1 MANEPGVSASII
13 DKSQMATTNN
23 VDSSIKTLVCV
34 YSESGTQD
42 LTYVN
47 NVTTFLNE
55 YTANGRI
62 EPGTHPTVIYAYTLL
77 QSTPLY
83 IKRVGKQYVF
93 PAVTS
98 LGESILVNEEGLPI
112 SGKKLTISSA
122 NQKPNNYWIET
133 DTNLYYAGA
142 NSGLPLGKTK
152 IQVSQNANIQELFR
166 NIKLFAPAD
175 VYESSDTV
183 LVFSK
188 DIAKF
193 SENISYVNKQENTG
207 KYKIINAAA
216 GKNMSPNDYLFF
228 GGYDFYFATS
238 TVSAP
243 ANATNPVPIG
253 NPDYSADMS
262 SVLFLQR
269 VLEFDP
275 DINNQ
280 VNIKYNTDA
289 AQNIEISGLKGIKL
303 GADNKSLHM
312 VANLIE
318 DKPHVKIGT
327 NILYCGTVEPAH
339 TNETLVQISKKDQIL
354 SNDFMILLWDYI
366 KENALVNIS
375 LDASSWINI
384 IIYSGISVQ
393 QTINGSTFNISY
405 DPTAVVYTYNFPL
418 ESENSSRIVY
428 SDLYIQV
435 NNIIYYIGV
444 LPGNIS
450 NEIIRMRVSSQRLS
464 INDFIVE
471 VQRSLLSTFE
481 CNVIN
486 DGILFIE
493 EVTTG
498 TIDSHLQAVITP
510 VSYSSQALFAVAQK
524 FTSDVSKLSF
534 SYSSD
539 ENPGRFK
546 ITAVYNGS
554 SNEATVSFVKGDV
567 DGFGQTLY
575 FDSERYANKYYKY
588 IMLNPVESGKVL
600 SSFKSDVYGGE
611 VKSAPFNNND
621 IIEGIS
627 DVFKNN
633 SSILW
638 DIVTDS
644 GIADP
649 AVAKFISLQSIQE
662 DINRNYQYYVSLPAT
677 YKKAKDIS
685 LYVQSLGL
693 NNPKC
698 SYLAAA
704 FETVING
711 TTFTMPGSLLAL
723 LSFYNLSATG
733 STVYSPG
740 FGQKYGSVSSSS
752 IVQVFGEEDRKSL
765 LDDKVNTV
773 KRVDSNPYFINNN
786 LTSQKI
792 TSLMSDTNNVRMVC
806 VINNNV
812 NQVVDQFIG
821 ELNTELTRN
830 KVREVLSS
838 LLNDNVFRECVF
850 KPQSI
855 NIICDSRN
863 NTPQVLANNQLAIDI
878 EVLFSATIK
887 YVKVYS
893 IILPLSTNT
902 SA

>member
-1 MANEPGVSASII
+1 MAKEPGVSASII
-13 DKSQMATTNN
+13 DKSQTVTTGDI
-23 VDSSIKTLVCV
+23 DSSIKTLVCV

-47 NVTTFLNE
+47 NVTSFLNE

-77 QSTPLY
+77 QSTSLY
-83 IKRVGKQYVF
+83 VKRVGRQYVF

-98 LGESILVNEEGLPI
+98 LGESILVDKDGAPV

-122 NQKPNNYWIET
+122 DQKPSNYWIET
-133 DTNLYYAGA
+133 DTNVYYVG
-142 NSGLPLGKTK
+142 NQTGVPSGKTK
-152 IQVSQNANIQELFR
+152 VQVSQNANIQELFS
-166 NIKLFAPAD
+166 NIRLFAPAD
-175 VYESSDTV
+175 VYESSDTT

-188 DIAKF
+188 DITGF
-193 SENISYVNKQENTG
+193 SKGIAYVNKQENTG
-207 KYKIINAAA
+207 KYKIISADASKKMTPA
-216 GKNMSPNDYLFF
+216 DYLFF

-243 ANATNPVPIG
+243 ENSTNPVPIG
-253 NPDYSADMS
+253 NPDYSVDMHA
-262 SVLFLQR
+262 VLFLQK
-269 VLEFDP
+269 VLEFDST
-275 DINNQ
+275 INSQIN
-280 VNIKYNTDA
+280 VKYNTDA
-289 AQNIEISGLKGIKL
+289 KQNIEISALKGIKL

-312 VANLIE
+312 VANLTE
-318 DKPHVKIGT
+318 DKPYVKIDT
-327 NILYCGTVEPAH
+327 NILYSGSTEPAH
-339 TNETLVQISKKDQIL
+339 TNETLVKLSEKDQIL
-354 SNDFMILLWDYI
+354 SNDFMILVWDYI
-366 KENALVNIS
+366 KTNALVNVT
-375 LDASSWINI
+375 LDNSSRINLVV
-384 IIYSGISVQ
+384 YSGISVQ
-393 QTINGSTFNISY
+393 QSKSATFNISY
-405 DPTAVVYTYNFPL
+405 DPAAVVYTYDFPL
-418 ESENSSRIVY
+418 ESDNATLIVY
-428 SDLYIQV
+428 DDLYVQV
-435 NNIIYYIGV
+435 NNIIYFIGS
-444 LPGNIS
+444 LPGNVPKDLVRS
-450 NEIIRMRVSSQRLS
+450 RVSSKRLS
-464 INDFIVE
+464 ISDFILE
-471 VQRSLLSTFE
+471 VQKNVLATFE
-481 CNVIN
+481 CNVV
-486 DGILFIE
+486 DGGILFLE
-493 EVTTG
+493 EVKTG
-498 TIDSHLQAVITP
+498 LIESHLQASITP
-510 VSYSSQALFAVAQK
+510 ISYSSQALFCVAQR

-534 SYSSD
+534 SYSAAESP
-539 ENPGRFK
+539 NQFNVS
-546 ITAVYNGS
+546 TVYNGS
-554 SNEATVSFVKGDV
+554 PNEVMVSFNKGDV

-575 FDSERYANKYYKY
+575 YDSERYANKYYKFV
-588 IMLNPVESGKVL
+588 MLNPSGKTL
-600 SSFKSDVYGGE
+600 QSFKSDVYGGE
-611 VKSAPFNNND
+611 VKSAPFSSND

-644 GIADP
+644 GIASP
-649 AVAKFISLQSIQE
+649 EVARFISTQSTQE

-693 NNPKC
+693 NNFKC

-723 LSFYNLSATG
+723 LSFYNLSATS
-733 STVYSPG
+733 STIYSPG
-740 FGQKYGSVSSSS
+740 FGQKYGAVSSSS

-773 KRVDSNPYFINNN
+773 KRVDNNPYFINNN

-792 TSLMSDTNNVRMVC
+792 SSLMSDINNVRMVC

-830 KVREVLSS
+830 KVKEVLSS

-850 KPQSI
+850 KPESI

-863 NTPQVLANNQLAIDI
+863 NTAQVLANNQLAIDI

-887 YVKVYS
+887 YIKVYS
-893 IILPLSTNT
+893 IILPLSS
-902 SA
+902 SAAS